1 MKPPDERCLSP
12 SAQAAPLAERSPA
25 ASSRVQA
32 AERAIGGITECYAT
46 GELDEEPESSPAVA
60 AAHYT
65 IAGFYT
71 YHSKNDKL
79 GEQRETLRKAQ
90 RHLEKALAIQV
101 AILGHTHVSTLCTQ
115 LVKAQARLPPRPSA
129 AARYPLDAHPRASPT
144 AASLAHSLCPHAAR
158 PPSRSGGRLRRR

>member
-1 MKPPDERCLSP
+1 M
-12 SAQAAPLAERSPA
+12 
-25 ASSRVQA
+25 QA

-115 LVKAQARLPPRPSA
+115 LVKAQARLPPHPSA
-129 AARYPLDAHPRASPT
+129 AARYPLDAHPRASPAPAPLRPHSLT
-144 AASLAHSLCPHAAR
+144 PSAHTQLAPLPDPAAASAAGDADATR
-158 PPSRSGGRLRRR
+158 DGRV